1 MPDRP
6 EFAQVAEP
14 LRRELFV
21 HCYRMLGSV
30 HDAED
35 QVQETF
41 LRAWRSYDRFEGR
54 SSVRVWLYRI
64 ATNACLRALEQSAR
78 RALPSDVAA
87 AVDDPLRALDDRPDH
102 ARWLQPLPP
111 DPADVVAGREQVRLA
126 LVAALQHLPAR
137 QRAALIL
144 RDVAGLSAAEA
155 AGVLDTSTPA
165 VTSALQRA
173 RAHLAELRLDP
184 AAVDRAAVDQAGDR
198 AHLDRYVAAF
208 EQADLAA
215 LEKLLLEDVALEMP
229 PYAEWYRGRD
239 TVLAFLRARILDRP
253 GRLHLAPVTANGE
266 PAFGVYLDGRAHA
279 VHLLHSRP
287 YGIDRLYFFLDTG
300 LCPAFGLAPMIS
312 GGRADL
318 HG

>member
-6 EFAQVAEP
+6 DFTQVAEP

-41 LRAWRSYDRFEGR
+41 LRAWRSYERFEGR

-78 RALPSDVAA
+78 RALPSDLAA
-87 AVDDPLRALDDRPDH
+87 AVDDPLRALDDSPD
-102 ARWLQPLPP
+102 RRGWLQPLPP

-126 LVAALQHLPAR
+126 LVAALQHLPPR

-144 RDVAGLSAAEA
+144 RDVAALSAAEA
-155 AGVLDTSTPA
+155 GVVLDSSAAA
-165 VTSALQRA
+165 VNSALQRA
-173 RAHLAELRLDP
+173 RSHLAELRLDP
-184 AAVDRAAVDQAGDR
+184 GEVDRAGDP
-198 AHLDRYVAAF
+198 AQLDRYVAAF
-208 EQADLAA
+208 ERADLAA
-215 LEKLLLEDVALEMP
+215 LEKILIEDVTLEMP
-229 PYAEWYRGRD
+229 PYAEWYRGRA
-239 TVLAFLRARILDRP
+239 TVLTFLRARILDRP
-253 GRLHLAPVTANGE
+253 GRLHLVPVVANGR

-279 VHLLHSRP
+279 VHLLESRP
-287 YGIDRLYFFLDTG
+287 YGIARLYFFLDAG
-300 LCPAFGLAPMIS
+300 LFRGFGLAPMIS
-312 GGRADL
+312 GGSADL
-318 HG
+318 HR